1 MTFLWSLLTCAWT
14 RWGSICCWNIGNTV
28 IMISFWDIKHP
39 TLLLSRWTREIKWEW
54 TPPTWIPNMKLVH
67 WKIMKIVQKKKEATR
82 VEKKVILPQQSTSQ
96 VIFGFQDARHKPLQ
110 ILSGQMK
117 QIKLHRLSNCSQVNQ
132 YSSCVKLIP
141 FTKSSPTAMVD
152 MSIIIA

>member
-1 MTFLWSLLTCAWT
+1 MCMNKMRFNMLL
-14 RWGSICCWNIGNTV
+14 
-28 IMISFWDIKHP
+28 
-39 TLLLSRWTREIKWEW
+39 E
-54 TPPTWIPNMKLVH
+54 H
-67 WKIMKIVQKKKEATR
+67 WKHSHHDIILGHKTSHSTFVPLNSRNQMRMNTTNLDSEHEVSSSKNYEDHTEKKATR
-82 VEKKVILPQQSTSQ
+82 VEKKVILPQLSTSQ

-117 QIKLHRLSNCSQVNQ
+117 QIKLHRLSNCSQGNQ

-141 FTKSSPTAMVD
+141 FTKSSPTAMID